1 MEVVSQ
7 LEGMGFSRELAEQA
21 VVSTESS
28 QSSPSLQA
36 ALDWLLQL
44 CQTRLT
50 RTGASVGYVQATRTS
65 LPRTVRAGGAGSPA
79 RRAPRTERTGYAHQP
94 RAYRYVPRNGT
105 CTVATQVPDA
115 SAGAGGGSGG

>member
-50 RTGASVGYVQATRTS
+50 RTHRG
-65 LPRTVRAGGAGSPA
+65 L
-79 RRAPRTERTGYAHQP
+79 RRVRTGYAHQP
-94 RAYRYVPRNGT
+94 PTYCTCRRRRAACPQGPTHGAYWVRTPASGVPLH
-105 CTVATQVPDA
+105 AA
-115 SAGAGGGSGG
+115 

>member
-50 RTGASVGYVQATRTS
+50 RTHRG
-65 LPRTVRAGGAGSPA
+65 L
-79 RRAPRTERTGYAHQP
+79 RRLRTGYAHQP
-94 RAYRYVPRNGT
+94 PAYCTCRRRRVACPQGPTHGAYWVRTPASGVPLRA
-105 CTVATQVPDA
+105 A
-115 SAGAGGGSGG
+115 